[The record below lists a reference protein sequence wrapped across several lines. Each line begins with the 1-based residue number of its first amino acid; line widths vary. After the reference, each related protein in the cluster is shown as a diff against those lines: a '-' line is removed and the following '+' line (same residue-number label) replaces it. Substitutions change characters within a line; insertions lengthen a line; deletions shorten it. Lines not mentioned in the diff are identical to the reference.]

1 MYGAR
6 VRICGDTPYC
16 YDPAVDADTP
26 DTALVAAWRDGD
38 ADAGERLF
46 DRYYEPVVRFFR
58 NKTDDASCRDLVQKT
73 FLACVEGL
81 ERYREEAS
89 FRTYLFSIAYRLL
102 CRLYRARRRHPA
114 PIDFAIVTVQALD
127 PSPSAI
133 VARRDEQRLL
143 LEALRRLPFNYQVAL
158 ELVYWE
164 SMTAADAAAVLE
176 IPLGTAKTWVRRA
189 RQSLTRILGE
199 IATSDELLRST
210 LSDLNDWARS
220 LRAQLAGS
228 GGASS

>member
-1 MYGAR
+1 MTDLELAR
-6 VRICGDTPYC
+6 
-16 YDPAVDADTP
+16 
-26 DTALVAAWRDGD
+26 AWRRGD
-38 ADAGERLF
+38 RAAGEQLF
-46 DRYYEPVVRFFR
+46 ERHYAAVARFFR
-58 NKTDDASCRDLVQKT
+58 NKVDDDAADDLVQKT

-81 ERYREEAS
+81 ERFREQAS
-89 FRTYLFSIAYRLL
+89 FRTYLFAIAYRLL

-114 PIDFAIVTVQALD
+114 PIDFDVVTVQALD

-176 IPLGTAKTWVRRA
+176 IPLGTAKTWIRRA
-189 RQSLTRILGE
+189 RQALTRTLGE
-199 IATSDELLRST
+199 LSTSDELLRST
-210 LSDLNDWARS
+210 LSNLSDWARS
-220 LRAQLAGS
+220 LRDQLAPR
-228 GGASS
+228 AEDEPA

>member
-1 MYGAR
+1 MTDLELAR
-6 VRICGDTPYC
+6 
-16 YDPAVDADTP
+16 
-26 DTALVAAWRDGD
+26 AWRRGD
-38 ADAGERLF
+38 RAAGEQLF
-46 DRYYEPVVRFFR
+46 ERHYAAVARFFR
-58 NKTDDASCRDLVQKT
+58 NKVGDSDGVADDLVQKT

-81 ERYREEAS
+81 DRYREQAS

-133 VARRDEQRLL
+133 VARSDEQRLL

-176 IPLGTAKTWVRRA
+176 IPLGTAKTWIRRA
-189 RQSLTRILGE
+189 RLSLTRILGE
-199 IATSDELLRST
+199 LATSDALLRST

-220 LRAQLAGS
+220 LREQLADS
-228 GGASS
+228 NDEPV

>member
-1 MYGAR
+1 MRTDLELAR
-6 VRICGDTPYC
+6 
-16 YDPAVDADTP
+16 
-26 DTALVAAWRDGD
+26 AWKRGER
-38 ADAGERLF
+38 AAGEQLF
-46 DRYYEPVVRFFR
+46 ERHYAAVARFFR
-58 NKTDDASCRDLVQKT
+58 NKVGDEAADDLVQKT

-176 IPLGTAKTWVRRA
+176 IPLGTAKTWSRRA

-199 IATSDELLRST
+199 IATSDALLRST

-220 LRAQLAGS
+220 LRAQLDGS
-228 GGASS
+228 RGASS